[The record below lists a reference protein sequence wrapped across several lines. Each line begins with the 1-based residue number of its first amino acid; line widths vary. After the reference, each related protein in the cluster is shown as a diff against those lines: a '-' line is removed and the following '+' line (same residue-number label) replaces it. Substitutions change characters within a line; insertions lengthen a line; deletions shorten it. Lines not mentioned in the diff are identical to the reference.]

1 MLGKNYKIKIRS
13 LVFTSLMIALSV
25 IIGLICKRFLTFGA
39 IRITLENLPVL
50 LAGFLLGPIYGAVA
64 GASADMISAPLSGF
78 GINPIITV
86 GAASI
91 GAVAGLFS
99 RYIIKRKE
107 FLAILLSA
115 LSAHAVGSMLIKSV
129 GLWLSG
135 YAFQLCLLRIPLYL
149 VIGTLEAYLA
159 FVVLKNNRM
168 QTLTKG
174 ALK

>member
-1 MLGKNYKIKIRS
+1 M
-13 LVFTSLMIALSV
+13 
-25 IIGLICKRFLTFGA
+25 
-39 IRITLENLPVL
+39 
-50 LAGFLLGPIYGAVA
+50 
-64 GASADMISAPLSGF
+64 
-78 GINPIITV
+78 
-86 GAASI
+86 
-91 GAVAGLFS
+91 
-99 RYIIKRKE
+99 
-107 FLAILLSA
+107 AILLST